1 MIIAQH
7 IHDFQHFTGVR
18 WGIHKFEQKARF
30 HEKHAKMG
38 ILIRDLQWGN
48 GDPYP

>member
-7 IHDFQHFTGVR
+7 IHDFQHLKGVYR
-18 WGIHKFEQKARF
+18 GLLENEQKARF
-30 HEKHAKMG
+30 HEKHAILG